1 MDAPMKMII
10 YVVVGLL
17 LLYEL
22 MIKDAFG
29 FRTVVVNHFF
39 GFDNKIYGAA
49 VSMLLPYV
57 LLMFFKDTHVYTSRN
72 LDNLLIML
80 SIFVSVLFGIMG
92 DLSGNKMD
100 DDEAESL
107 RQLTLTNAIFV
118 ATQCIFSMILTFGL
132 MNAYVSDSDIDNVFK
147 LVNLVNFY
155 MVFSILINTLLILKR
170 FARLIRDR

>member
-1 MDAPMKMII
+1 MKMVLYIA
-10 YVVVGLL
+10 VGLL

-22 MIKDAFG
+22 IIKDAFG
-29 FRTVVVNHFF
+29 FRTVFVTHYF
-39 GFDNKIYGAA
+39 GFENKFYGAA

-57 LLMFFKDTHVYTSRN
+57 LLMFFKDTHVYTARN

-100 DDEAESL
+100 DAADESL
-107 RQLTLTNAIFV
+107 RQLTLTNAIFI
-118 ATQCIFSMILTFGL
+118 ATQCLLSMILTFGL
-132 MNAYVSDSDIDNVFK
+132 MNAYVSDSDIDSVFR

-155 MVFSILINTLLILKR
+155 LVFSIFINTLMILKR